1 MTKTAWHD
9 LPNALHIDRI
19 LADLQCNYLAWYAAR
34 DAAAEAVGDAA
45 RDAARYAAWYAA
57 RDAARD
63 AARYAAWYAASD
75 AARDAA
81 RLVAWDAARD
91 AAGDAAGSAI
101 SALIAWDDSAKFLD
115 MTPDQLRF
123 WIKLS
128 DDPKAILLLPAV
140 VALAPELA
148 MA

>member
-19 LADLQCNYLAWYAAR
+19 LADLQRNFLAWDAAWYAAAEA
-34 DAAAEAVGDAA
+34 DAAGDVA
-45 RDAARYAAWYAA
+45 RLAAWYAA
-57 RDAARD
+57 RDAAGD
-63 AARYAAWYAASD
+63 AARYAARDAARASAGD
-75 AARDAA
+75 AARLAARDAA
-81 RLVAWDAARD
+81 WY
-91 AAGDAAGSAI
+91 AAGDAAWYAI
-101 SALIAWDDSAKFLD
+101 LALIAWDDSAKFLD

-123 WIKLS
+123 WIALS
-128 DDPKAILLLPAV
+128 DDPKATLLLPAV